1 MFLKTLRN
9 KTSYSHTHTHKKL
22 SCGNLF
28 KVRKS
33 HACLTFPHYRADV
46 FLLPPTLW
54 TVCKPVFFHHIQDT
68 MIQNLYEA
76 YSITT
81 AYSLRDIFTAKQ
93 TCKTRWIS
101 FCQVGFFYSGAS
113 KCVVSTLNSK
123 NVLYKAQTLLI
134 FYFLAFPP
142 FKTVCGPLVLY
153 FITAIGAKIMNCCKT
168 D

>member
-1 MFLKTLRN
+1 MEICLKWGRVMLVLHFHITVLMYS
-9 KTSYSHTHTHKKL
+9 SYHPPSGQYA
-22 SCGNLF
+22 SLF
-28 KVRKS
+28 FS
-33 HACLTFPHYRADV
+33 ITFKIRWN
-46 FLLPPTLW
+46 T
-54 TVCKPVFFHHIQDT
+54 
-68 MIQNLYEA
+68 NLYEA

-101 FCQVGFFYSGAS
+101 FCQVVFFYSGAS

>member
-1 MFLKTLRN
+1 MEICLKWGRVMLVLHFHITVLMYS
-9 KTSYSHTHTHKKL
+9 SYHPPSGQYA
-22 SCGNLF
+22 SLF
-28 KVRKS
+28 
-33 HACLTFPHYRADV
+33 
-46 FLLPPTLW
+46 
-54 TVCKPVFFHHIQDT
+54 FFHHIQDT